1 MDLSALRKEYA
12 NRPLDIDSTDEDA
25 FVQFE
30 HWFAEALKAELLE
43 PNAMV
48 LATVD
53 SQGRPAQRTVLLKYF
68 DQQGLVFFTNYES
81 RKGRHIAENQ
91 NVCLLFQWL
100 PLSRQVEI
108 SGEAIKVS
116 KSESLRYFLKR
127 PHGSQ
132 LGAWVSAQSQVIS
145 NRSLLEAKLA
155 EVKNRFSEGSVPLP
169 NFWGGY
175 RVKPR
180 RFEFWQ
186 GGAQRLH
193 DRIEYQSLESDGQ
206 ASWERQRLAP

>member
-1 MDLSALRKEYA
+1 MDLSTLRQEYA
-12 NRPLDIDSTDEDA
+12 NRPLDIDSTDEDP
-25 FVQFE
+25 FMQFE
-30 HWFAEALKAELLE
+30 HWFAEALKAELIE

-53 SQGRPAQRTVLLKYF
+53 AQGRPAQRTVLLKYF

-81 RKGRHIAENQ
+81 RKAQHIAENAS
-91 NVCLLFQWL
+91 VCLLFQWL

-108 SGEAIKVS
+108 NGQATKVS
-116 KSESLRYFLKR
+116 KAESLRYFLKR

-145 NRSLLEAKLA
+145 NRSLLEAKLV
-155 EVKNRFSEGSVPLP
+155 EVKNRFAEGAVPLP

-193 DRIEYQSLESDGQ
+193 DRIEYQTIDSVGRN
-206 ASWERQRLAP
+206 SWERRRLAP